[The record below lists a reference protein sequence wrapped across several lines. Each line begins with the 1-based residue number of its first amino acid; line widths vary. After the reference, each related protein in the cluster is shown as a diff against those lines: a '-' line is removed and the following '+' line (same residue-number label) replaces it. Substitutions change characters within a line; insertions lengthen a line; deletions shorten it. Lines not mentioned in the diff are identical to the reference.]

1 MQTADCVCTAVRC
14 SWPHFV
20 CFVLGPDVVTV
31 AKSSRTSNVPSIT
44 YATLSP
50 SLLECWG
57 GRSCQHTAVK
67 ENGTY
72 SLITAQ
78 GRTAYVDSLDDSSS
92 NCSIQT
98 LLNLDADSKLP
109 KHRCT
114 TTSYPNKD
122 ACQQANQTKML
133 SETQF
138 RARLQRFAVVFFFF
152 VFILIIYLLFFTMLA
167 AIGGLE
173 KGCGCCCLEAGACA
187 PQA

>member
-1 MQTADCVCTAVRC
+1 MPSR
-14 SWPHFV
+14 
-20 CFVLGPDVVTV
+20 
-31 AKSSRTSNVPSIT
+31 RTSNIPSIT

-67 ENGTY
+67 ETGTY